1 MQNSNIEISNGF
13 VRFKA
18 DEGLSIIDAND
29 IGIIQLNLNRT
40 NLRSGR
46 EKLTNVLTG
55 EVCDRIKQFVGRGIS
70 STYIF
75 IGDIVN
81 EQFTDGKDTPTLIKN
96 EFQFEISRI
105 QNEEADGVRVY
116 VLMLTNLADMRD
128 QEALLKDKLFE
139 LDTLNEVAVDAC
151 VYCLEDEDATVYAAN
166 KKYYEYLGYSEY
178 EYKQII
184 ENKSVRTI
192 YPPDREKVLQERNRE
207 LEYQDFDM
215 RFIDKNAK
223 ILWAKLTLRNTGM
236 KVDGKNVVFCI
247 IRDCTEEKLTQIEY
261 NKQKQ
266 FMELVATSIEGGT
279 KICYNDRKKSF
290 AYVGMDLLNFLG
302 YSYDEFMTMC
312 GGTLYGLIY
321 KADAEETMDLINTWF
336 NSGNYYEVEYRLCKR
351 DGSIVWVMDKG
362 NKIIDENGEEV
373 CVGLISD
380 IDNTRKIIGK
390 LEESN
395 KEMKKLQNSIPGSF
409 GKVALFEDEMVVR
422 SGNTQFYEL
431 FGEEKND
438 YAGFSVKYDELGL
451 SKSYINEVAI
461 RRESNIEYVHHRDDS
476 SKWYMIKA
484 NYSGDDFARR
494 YPEYYVMVFDITKQE
509 EIKSQANMQREKYK
523 ILSDISE
530 DIIFEYDCITDIMI
544 YSDKY
549 KNTFGNGPV
558 FFSFLKNFVHNEDDI
573 DYKTVFDAVAQME
586 DRSRYYGEY
595 KVTSG
600 KVENKWFS
608 IIAIGIREG
617 EKLLKIIGALRDI
630 DAAKRE
636 HEELVDKS
644 RLDSLTKLCNTAF
657 TREQIEKKLAVLFP
671 GETAALIMADIDD
684 FKDINDLYG
693 HPEGDRVLIELGN
706 LLRGIFTDNAVIGR
720 VGGDEF
726 QVFVSGILDRKSLT
740 ERLEV
745 LFAKTAEFRSEKNPD
760 LRLSI
765 SAGVAYA
772 SHMDN
777 YSILYNKADSALYSA
792 KENGKNRFEI
802 YGQISRMG
810 SPEQSENYK
819 SKSDNIVLERILE
832 LAQGNDPNIKKLEL
846 ILDYIGYNLALNTIE
861 VFMCRDIGEDLV
873 LTAKWT
879 EGMTKIGN
887 DIIFEESFI
896 DYTKNED
903 YAVINSQEGIGSFF
917 AIQFK
922 GISAL
927 FQFKIKIGSKLVAAI
942 NFTSNDKDRIFGTED
957 ISRLTAV
964 SKLLRL
970 FVIIDDYGNII
981 NGRNVLL
988 AGNILKNSNYVLEV
1002 DTFTGEYDMYII
1014 NENVRAYTEY
1024 LSHGF
1029 YERFIESMISNDV
1042 ATEYRSFFEDRME
1055 LGNLRNYFN
1064 EGNDTFSIEYRK
1076 GGEMNES
1083 YGRIIGTVIEENGKI
1098 IMYFCDLDSLR
1109 IDQISSSVSRG
1120 ETAARQA
1127 AIQESFNQVLEI
1139 SADDDFVKELYVKR
1153 KTRLESY
1160 EYSKWI
1166 YDYRNR
1172 KLHEDDADLFFDQ
1185 LSIGNIRKHFL
1196 YNSDPLKIFVKL
1208 RNDEDSFTWNEI
1220 KVLREDINDKNDRY
1234 LVLFSVTSETGNVRK
1249 TVKQEKK
1256 PVPGVDKSALAD
1268 GTIDILT
1275 GVYNIQTFYDNT
1287 RKMLDEDKDGK
1298 YAIIRIDIDKFKL
1311 INDLYGFAE
1320 GDKVLKFIASV
1331 IRSEMQDNGTYGRIN
1346 SDIFCMCIRYE
1357 NVSEIVYFVERLV
1370 ERLDNHH
1377 MKLRFVT
1384 FFGICIVEDPSVD
1397 IGIMCDWA
1405 NLALRT
1411 IKGNRIS
1418 RYAFYDSRLR
1428 KNILDE
1434 KKFENEMENALASG
1448 QFEAYF
1454 QPQYDIGTARV
1465 AAAEAL
1471 VRWNHPVEGLM
1482 SPGRFIPV
1490 FERNGFIIKV
1500 DEFIW
1505 EETCKALR
1513 NIIDSGWSPVP
1524 ISVNVSRMH
1533 MYDDKLCDKLL
1544 ELTNKYSLP
1553 HRLLVLEVTETVYFD
1568 DALTMNRILA
1578 KLRNYGFPIAMDDF
1592 GSGFS
1597 SLNMLQDMKLDE
1609 LKIDREFLSKS
1620 ALTPEGKTIVKYIIG
1635 MAKELNLTVVAE
1647 GVETASQAAFLLE
1660 SDCNIAQGYYYSK
1673 PVPLEKFL
1681 KLTYDPNSQK
1691 KLDRLI
1697 EAAKKRLE
1705 EKEK

>member
-1 MQNSNIEISNGF
+1 MKNGNIEIGIGF

-18 DEGLSIIDAND
+18 DEELSILDAND
-29 IGIIQLNLNRT
+29 ISIIQLNLNRT
-40 NLRSGR
+40 NVRSGR
-46 EKLTNVLTG
+46 ERLTNVLSSK
-55 EVCDRIKQFVGRGIS
+55 VCEQIRQFVGRGVS

-75 IGDIVN
+75 RENIEN
-81 EQFTDGKDTPTLIKN
+81 EQFKDGSDTPTLIEN
-96 EFQFEISRI
+96 EYQFEISRI
-105 QNEEADGVRVY
+105 QNEDIGGVRVY
-116 VLMLTNLADMRD
+116 VLMLTNLVGLRH
-128 QEALLKDKLFE
+128 QEEIFNKKLFE
-139 LDTLNEVAVDAC
+139 FETLNEVAVDAC
-151 VYCLEDEDATVYAAN
+151 VYCLEDEECTVFSAN
-166 KKYYEYLGYSEY
+166 DKYYRYLGYSQY

-184 ENKSVRTI
+184 ENKSIRTV
-192 YPPDREKVLQERNRE
+192 YPPDREKVLKERNAE

-215 RFIDKNAK
+215 RFISKDAK
-223 ILWAKLTLRNTGM
+223 LLWAKVTLRATDIV
-236 KVDGKNVVFCI
+236 VDGVKVVFCI
-247 IRDCTEEKLTQIEY
+247 IRDYTEEKLAQIEY

-266 FMELVATSIEGGT
+266 FMELVETSIEGGT
-279 KICYNDRKKSF
+279 KICFNDRKKSF
-290 AYVGMDLLNFLG
+290 AYVGTDLLNFLG
-302 YSYDEFMTMC
+302 YSYDEFMTIS
-312 GGTLYGLIY
+312 GGSLYGLIY
-321 KADAEETMDLINTWF
+321 KSDAEETMDMINTWF
-336 NSGNYYEVEYRLCKR
+336 NSGNYYEVEYRLCKS

-422 SGNTQFYEL
+422 NGNEQFYEL

-438 YAGFSVKYDELGL
+438 FAGFSVKYDELGL

-461 RRESNIEYVHHRDDS
+461 RRESNIEYVHHRDGS

-494 YPEYYVMVFDITKQE
+494 YPEYYIMVFDITKQE

-530 DIIFEYDCITDIMI
+530 DIIFEYDCLTDIMI
-544 YSDKY
+544 YSEKY

-558 FFSFLKNFVHNEDDI
+558 FFSFIKNYVYNEDDI
-573 DYKTVFDAVAQME
+573 DYKLVFDSVAQME
-586 DRSRYYGEY
+586 DRGRYYGEY

-600 KVENKWFS
+600 NVENKWFS

-617 EKLLKIIGALRDI
+617 EKLLKIIGALRNI
-630 DAAKRE
+630 DEAKRE

-657 TREQIEKKLAVLFP
+657 TREQIEKKLTTLFP

-684 FKDINDLYG
+684 FKDINDMYG
-693 HPEGDRVLIELGN
+693 HPEGDRVLIELA
-706 LLRGIFTDNAVIGR
+706 GIFTEIFTENAVIGR

-740 ERLEV
+740 ERLDV
-745 LFAKTAEFRSEKNPD
+745 LFTKAEEFRSDKYPD

-792 KENGKNRFEI
+792 KENGKNRYEV
-802 YGQISRMG
+802 YGQISRIG
-810 SPEQSENYK
+810 ASDQTETYK

-846 ILDYIGYNLALNTIE
+846 ILDYIGYNLSLNAIE
-861 VFMCRDIGEDLV
+861 VFMNREQSDELV
-873 LTAKWT
+873 LTARWQ
-879 EGMTKIGN
+879 EGVTRIGN
-887 DIIFEESFI
+887 DIVFEETFI

-903 YAVINSQEGIGSFF
+903 YAVINSQQGGGSFF

-927 FQFKIKIGSKLVAAI
+927 FQFKIKVSGKLVAAI

-970 FVIIDDYGNII
+970 FVIIEDYGNII
-981 NGRNVLL
+981 SGKNVLL

-1002 DTFTGEYDMYII
+1002 DTFTGEYDMFII

-1024 LSHGF
+1024 MSHGF
-1029 YERFIESMISNDV
+1029 YDRFIESMISNDV
-1042 ATEYRSFFEDRME
+1042 ATEYRSFFESRMQLE
-1055 LGNLRNYFN
+1055 QIRNYFN
-1064 EGNDTFSIEYRK
+1064 EGNDTFSVEYRK

-1083 YGRIIGTVIEENGKI
+1083 YGRIIGTVIEEESKI
-1098 IMYFCDLDSLR
+1098 VMYFCDLDNLR
-1109 IDQISSSVSRG
+1109 IDQIFSSVSRG

-1127 AIQESFNQVLEI
+1127 TIQESFDRVLEI
-1139 SADDDFVKELYVKR
+1139 LADEDYMKELYIKR
-1153 KTRLESY
+1153 KSRLENY
-1160 EYSKWI
+1160 EYSQWL

-1172 KLHEDDADLFFDQ
+1172 KLHEDDADLFYDKM
-1185 LSIGNIRKHFL
+1185 SIGTIRKHFL
-1196 YNSDPLKIFVKL
+1196 YNSDPLKFYVKI
-1208 RNDEDSFTWNEI
+1208 RNDEDNFVWNEI
-1220 KVLREDINDKNDRY
+1220 KILREDINDKNDRY
-1234 LVLFSVTSETGNVRK
+1234 IVLFARTGESENIERIIK
-1249 TVKQEKK
+1249 TDKK
-1256 PVPGVDKSALAD
+1256 PVATLDKSALSD

-1320 GDKVLKFIASV
+1320 GDKVLQFIASV

-1346 SDIFCMCIRYE
+1346 SDIFCMCIKYE

-1377 MKLRFVT
+1377 MKLRFVA

-1454 QPQYDIGTARV
+1454 QPQYDIGTSKV

-1597 SLNMLQDMKLDE
+1597 SLNMLQEMKLDE

-1647 GVETASQAAFLLE
+1647 GVETAGQAAFLLE

-1673 PVPLEKFL
+1673 PVPLERFL
-1681 KLTYDPNSQK
+1681 KLTYDPAYQK
-1691 KLDRLI
+1691 NIDNMV
-1697 EAAKKRLE
+1697 EAVKKKKE
-1705 EKEK
+1705 EKK